1 MKMNI
6 MKNKN
11 NIFLFDGLKFGLM
24 LQVGGIGPVSML
36 VFTLSLSI
44 PVTEMLIG
52 ILGLSIVDLTYVSLA
67 VFSISA
73 LVKKIQ
79 RYQRVFDIVIG
90 IVLMAFGVFFITTGI
105 LFLKMFLMT
114 GQIGYD
120 FINPESIKGKTLF
133 FGLMGLDM
141 ANPITILFIMGIF
154 SLEVSKRDMKFKET
168 SIFAAGFILA
178 TPVFMSFIILVG
190 HFIGTFLPIWAVK
203 TLNIIVGLV
212 LGYWGVKNIFFKKA
226 NSDEKRIK
234 EIEAEELIGLQ
245 ELFKKNKALLIG
257 HFKLA
262 SGLHS
267 DTYFQS
273 ALILQNPKDTAKL
286 AKELANKIKE
296 NNIKV
301 NAVVSPAVGGIVIG
315 YEVARALGVRSIFT
329 ERVDGKVG
337 LRRSFSVDRDEKVL
351 VVEDVITTGL
361 SSIEVINSVKSMG
374 SVVVAVASLVDRSA
388 GKVDFGVPK
397 FSILTLEVKNYDKDS
412 CPMCKS
418 GSVAIK
424 PGRVYSISI

>member
-1 MKMNI
+1 MNI

-11 NIFLFDGLKFGLM
+11 NAFLFDGLKLGLM
-24 LQVGGIGPVSML
+24 LQAGGIGPICTL
-36 VFTLSLSI
+36 VFTLSLSV

-90 IVLMAFGVFFITTGI
+90 IVLMTFGIFFITTAI
-105 LFLKMFLMT
+105 LFLKTFLST
-114 GQIGYD
+114 GQIGHD
-120 FINPESIKGKTLF
+120 FINPDMIKGKALF

-154 SLEVSKRDMKFKET
+154 SLEVSKRDMELKET
-168 SIFAAGFILA
+168 SVFAAGFMLA
-178 TPVFMSFIILVG
+178 TPVFMSFVILVG
-190 HFIGTFLPIWAVK
+190 HFIGAFLPIWAVK
-203 TLNIIVGLV
+203 MLNIIVGLV
-212 LGYWGVKNIFFKKA
+212 LGYWGVKNIFFKKS
-226 NSDEKRIK
+226 NSDEKKIK
-234 EIEAEELIGLQ
+234 EIEEEELIELK
-245 ELFKKNKALLIG
+245 ELFKRNKALLSG

-273 ALILQNPKDTAKL
+273 AMILQNHRETIRL
-286 AKELANKIKE
+286 AKELVNKIKE
-296 NNIKV
+296 NDIKV
-301 NAVVSPAVGGIVIG
+301 DVVISPAIGGIVIG
-315 YEVARALGVRSIFT
+315 YEVGRVLGVRSIFT

-337 LRRSFSVDRDEKVL
+337 LRRGFAVAKDEKVL

-361 SSIEVINSVKSMG
+361 SSTEVIDSIKYMG
-374 SVVVAVASLVDRSA
+374 AVVVAVASLVDRSA

-397 FSILTLEVKNYDKDS
+397 FSILTFEVKNYEKDD

-424 PGRVYSISI
+424 PGSRE